1 MESEVIN
8 EERVLLSPKKNSDH
22 HRYSMALIW
31 LCWLVYSCA
40 NIGKTTYAANINQ
53 IMDFYS
59 VDHAE
64 AGLVGTF
71 LFFAYGAG
79 QFFNGAFCKKY
90 NLRFVIFASVFIS
103 GMINF
108 VVFFKLPFSI
118 VKYLWLINGFLL
130 SMLWPS
136 VIRLLTQTLTPKYM
150 ARAGVILGAT
160 VAAGTVLTYGSSAI
174 FTAVGNFRLTFLIFG
189 IFMPLVALVW
199 FFTSPKLIKNIK
211 SSLSSSNNENSEE
224 IGSTKKALGAS
235 ENTGYGKR
243 VFLLSIIT
251 LSVFALFGNLI
262 KDGLTTWVPAILK
275 EEYNVAASFSIILTL
290 ALPFVSLFSNAFAVY
305 FSKKQPDFVLQCS
318 LMFVISGVVI
328 GAVIGGLSLSW
339 FWLTLIGFTLV
350 SFLLAASHSAITSVF
365 PLFMRGENAGT
376 IAGLVD
382 GFAYIGS
389 AISAYGLGALADRY
403 GWNIVFWVLL
413 AICLLCCLVG
423 VLYTVLKK
431 RFIKKNIK

>member
-1 MESEVIN
+1 MNSEVIK
-8 EERVLLSPKKNSDH
+8 EERAGLSPQKKNVQ

-31 LCWLVYSCA
+31 LCWLIYSCA

-59 VDHAE
+59 IDHAE

-90 NLRFVIFASVFIS
+90 NLRLVIFASIFVS
-103 GMINF
+103 GSLNLVI
-108 VVFFKLPFSI
+108 FFMPPFGI
-118 VKYLWLINGFLL
+118 VKYLWFSNGFLL
-130 SMLWPS
+130 SMLWPC

-160 VAAGTVLTYGSSAI
+160 VAAGTVMTYGSSAL
-174 FTAVGNFRLTFLIFG
+174 FTAVGNFRITFIIFG

-199 FFTSPKLIKNIK
+199 LFASPKLIDKIK
-211 SSLSSSNNENSEE
+211 SATDTVQGESLD
-224 IGSTKKALGAS
+224 GGKKKEALGAS
-235 ENTGYGKR
+235 ENTGYGKK
-243 VFLLSIIT
+243 VFILSIVM
-251 LSVFALFGNLI
+251 LSVFAMFGNLI

-275 EEYNVAASFSIILTL
+275 EEYSIGASFSIILTF
-290 ALPFVSLFSNAFAVY
+290 ALPFVSLFSNAFAVC
-305 FSKKQPDFVLQCS
+305 FTKKQPDFVLQC
-318 LMFVISGVVI
+318 FVFFAVSGVVI

-339 FWLTLIGFTLV
+339 FGLTLIGFTLV
-350 SFLLAASHSAITSVF
+350 CFLFAALHSAITSVF

-389 AISAYGLGALADRY
+389 AISAYGLGELADRY
-403 GWNIVFWVLL
+403 GWNTVFWVLL
-413 AICLLCCLVG
+413 AICALCCLGGAV
-423 VLYTVLKK
+423 YIVLKK
-431 RFIKKNIK
+431 AFIKKDMK